1 MSVGK
6 GRPASKNI
14 VTAVTSS
21 HNRKGLWGLAASQS
35 GSGFSPPRPRSVPG
49 IFSSKSDG
57 RGVDT
62 STADKPPNNGTVAV
76 FQQRRPPGRG
86 KHPTAPKQAPIWG
99 SVAEMC
105 EQKNGARNRLT
116 AVMAS
121 ARLYLATHQKSGTEE
136 SMNNRKRNKTLT
148 IRLTEL
154 EKAAIQRK
162 AKQAKMNLTD
172 FVVASALRTELD
184 AAEKAKPLLIQ
195 LGRIGRMLD
204 RLSAR
209 NTGPTLLS
217 TELQEI
223 IDLQRGIYQEM
234 CRITRNS

>member
-1 MSVGK
+1 
-6 GRPASKNI
+6 
-14 VTAVTSS
+14 
-21 HNRKGLWGLAASQS
+21 
-35 GSGFSPPRPRSVPG
+35 
-49 IFSSKSDG
+49 
-57 RGVDT
+57 
-62 STADKPPNNGTVAV
+62 
-76 FQQRRPPGRG
+76 
-86 KHPTAPKQAPIWG
+86 
-99 SVAEMC
+99 
-105 EQKNGARNRLT
+105 
-116 AVMAS
+116 
-121 ARLYLATHQKSGTEE
+121 
-136 SMNNRKRNKTLT
+136 MNNRKRNKTLT